1 MAVYYVNIYI
11 HDQLQKTTIYVCLPG
26 LINCGSANGPH
37 FEGEPKGFSTGLKT
51 TKSRG
56 EAGEVC
62 KCAH

>member
-1 MAVYYVNIYI
+1 MINYK
-11 HDQLQKTTIYVCLPG
+11 KTTIYVCLPG

-62 KCAH
+62 KCVH